1 MNPFIGVGIAL
12 IVGVLFGK
20 TMNRF
25 KIPAVA
31 GYIIAGLVLGVS
43 GFNLE
48 NSIMIEKLSFIGDFA
63 LGIIAFNIGSELEVS
78 VIKKI
83 RQAYFYNCIFRSYIS
98 LCSSHYN
105 YINIRG
111 KDIYCPN
118 IRSSS
123 LCDSSS
129 GYSNGA

>member
-1 MNPFIGVGIAL
+1 MNPFTGVGIAL

-20 TMNRF
+20 IMNRF

-48 NSIMIEKLSFIGDFA
+48 NSVMIEKLSFIGDFA

-78 VIKKI
+78 VIK
-83 RQAYFYNCIFRSYIS
+83 N
-98 LCSSHYN
+98 
-105 YINIRG
+105 
-111 KDIYCPN
+111 
-118 IRSSS
+118 
-123 LCDSSS
+123 
-129 GYSNGA
+129 

>member
-48 NSIMIEKLSFIGDFA
+48 NSIMIE
-63 LGIIAFNIGSELEVS
+63 
-78 VIKKI
+78 
-83 RQAYFYNCIFRSYIS
+83 
-98 LCSSHYN
+98 N
-105 YINIRG
+105 Y
-111 KDIYCPN
+111 
-118 IRSSS
+118 
-123 LCDSSS
+123 LL
-129 GYSNGA
+129 